1 MEGEPTRIMIGV
13 NESTIKGYP
22 HPSIS
27 SKGAF
32 EWTLRKIVRS
42 NTSGFKLLFLNVQ
55 VPDEDAREVEG
66 GCNWE
71 LPEGKLNKVELMV
84 WLFLM
89 LSATELRISVTD
101 SVGFNDMDSIYASPE
116 DFKSLKHMDKE
127 RGLHLLEYFVTR
139 CHEFGVSCE
148 AWIKHGDP
156 KEVICHEVKRIQPDF
171 LVVGSRGLGPFQRV
185 FVGTVSE
192 FCVKHVECPVITIKR
207 RADEAPEDPVD
218 D

>member
-55 VPDEDAREVEG
+55 VPDED
-66 GCNWE
+66 
-71 LPEGKLNKVELMV
+71 
-84 WLFLM
+84 
-89 LSATELRISVTD
+89 
-101 SVGFNDMDSIYASPE
+101 GFNDMDSIYASPE